1 MPLPGLPV
9 MLPAKVTPVVIKIAI
24 MKLINF
30 ISEYNNNTAT
40 CNGVSYFN
48 LFLIA
53 LMDKKPNATEVEIH
67 LIAKVKELRIQKGIS
82 QSQLAH
88 LLEVST
94 GFIGHV
100 ESFKDRAKYNIN
112 LLVKLKKILDCE
124 YEDLLP

>member
-1 MPLPGLPV
+1 M
-9 MLPAKVTPVVIKIAI
+9 KIAI
-24 MKLINF
+24 IKVISF

-40 CNGVSYFN
+40 CSGVSYFN
-48 LFLIA
+48 LFLFA
-53 LMDKKPNATEVEIH
+53 RMDKKPNATEVEIH

-112 LLVKLKKILDCE
+112 TLVKLKAILDCQ
-124 YEDLLP
+124 YDDLLP